1 MQSLNWYYNR
11 LRSMSAAEILWRV
24 QGAARNRVDQL
35 LHERRKKPP
44 NLSAILLPKRDE
56 SPLEVAGDIVGDH
69 LTAGKI
75 PTLLTSEQ
83 NTNLIAQANAILNG
97 RIHLFGSN
105 ETLVESPPR
114 WNHEYNIG
122 RDTPMGI
129 SAAIDY
135 RDHAVSGD
143 CKWVWELNRHH
154 HLVVLG
160 RAARVTGERR
170 YAEAVRAQ
178 ILDWITACPFG
189 CGMNWRSPLEL
200 AIRIIN
206 WVWAIELIRPSGVV
220 DDALLR
226 QVYPIAYRHLWDV
239 QRQYSRYSSA
249 NNHLIGEAAGVYVG
263 ASYFRSIRTAN
274 QWRAEAKAILIA
286 EMASQ
291 VHADGVHMELATGYQ
306 LFVMQFFLIVGLAG
320 RESGDEFPRDYW
332 DRLEKMFD
340 YVAALCEG
348 GTPPLFNDADDGYVL
363 DLGGEKGDARLM
375 IGAAAVV
382 FDRADFGRLAGDQT
396 EAALWLTGNR
406 PKIRESAQPDV
417 NTLAPRAFADA
428 GVYLLQ
434 TGPSGGKNI
443 SVAFDAGA
451 LGFGRI
457 AAHGHADALSF
468 TLRVNGLEFLVD
480 PGTYDYFTHPE
491 WRRYF
496 KSTRAHN
503 TIEID
508 GLDQSESLGL
518 FLWGRRAVTR
528 CTLWE
533 DGASA
538 VRIEAAHDGYER
550 LASPVTHRRKVV
562 LDKATRHTT
571 VSDHLIGHGQHMV
584 HQHFHVAPECSVTV
598 VSPHQI
604 RLSRGNADITMTFD
618 GRTEVR
624 VVRGSEQASD
634 SPEFGLGWVSRRYHE
649 RIPSCTIVASCKIEG
664 PVCLTTTISADHIST
679 DPGMTS
685 ASGEGYNGES
695 QGHLGRS
702 KCSSTP
708 DSLTVVTNPSA
719 E

>member
-24 QGAARNRVDQL
+24 QGAARNRVDRL
-35 LHERRKKPP
+35 LHERRKRPP
-44 NLSAILLPKRDE
+44 SLSAILLPNRDE
-56 SPLEVAGDIVGDH
+56 SPLEAAGEIVGKH
-69 LTAGKI
+69 LTAGKK
-75 PTLLTSEQ
+75 PNPLTSEQ
-83 NTNLIAQANAILNG
+83 TTTLIAQADAILNG

-105 ETLVESPPR
+105 ETNVGSPPR

-122 RDTPMGI
+122 RDTPMGV

-135 RDHAVSGD
+135 RDHAVTGD

-170 YAEAVRAQ
+170 YAEAVKSQ

-200 AIRIIN
+200 AIRVIN

-220 DDALLR
+220 DDAFMR
-226 QVYPIAYRHLWDV
+226 QVYPIAYRHLWDI

-263 ASYFRSIRTAN
+263 ASYFRSIGKAD
-274 QWRAEAKAILIA
+274 QWRAEAKAILVA

-306 LFVMQFFLIVGLAG
+306 LFVMQFFLVAGLAG

-348 GTPPLFNDADDGYVL
+348 GAPPLFNDADDGYVL
-363 DLGGEKGDARLM
+363 DLGGAKGDARPM
-375 IGAAAVV
+375 IGAAADV
-382 FDRADFGRLAGDQT
+382 FDRADFGRLASDQT
-396 EAALWLTGNR
+396 EAAMWLTGVQ
-406 PKIRESAQPDV
+406 PKECESAQSYAK
-417 NTLAPRAFADA
+417 TLASRTFTDG

-434 TGPSGGKNI
+434 AGRPGGASI
-443 SVAFDAGA
+443 SLAFDAGA
-451 LGFGRI
+451 LGFGSI

-480 PGTYDYFTHPE
+480 PGTFDYFTYPE

-528 CTLWE
+528 RTLWE
-533 DGASA
+533 DGENA
-538 VRIEAAHDGYER
+538 VRLEAAHDGYER
-550 LASPVTHRRKVV
+550 LPSPVTHRRSVTM
-562 LDKATRHTT
+562 DKATRHTT
-571 VSDHLIGHGQHMV
+571 VCDHLIGHGMHAV
-584 HQHFHVAPECSVTV
+584 RQHFHIAPECRATV
-598 VSPHQI
+598 VSSHQI
-604 RLSRGNADITMTFD
+604 CLSRGSTAITMTFD

-634 SPEFGLGWVSRRYHE
+634 SPDFGLGWVSRRYHE
-649 RIPSCTIVASCKIEG
+649 RIPSCTIVASCKIDG
-664 PVCLTTTISADHIST
+664 PVSLTTTISAGHIST